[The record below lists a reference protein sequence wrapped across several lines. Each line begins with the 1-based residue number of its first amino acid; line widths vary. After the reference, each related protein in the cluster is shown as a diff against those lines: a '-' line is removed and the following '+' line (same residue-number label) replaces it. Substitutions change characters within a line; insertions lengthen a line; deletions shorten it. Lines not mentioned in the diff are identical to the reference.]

1 MKWLS
6 ILIFITP
13 LYFTNTNVFS
23 NNDIVSFATIG
34 NKEVPHKDSVAWI
47 EDFKLF
53 RTAVYSNDVAAVKK
67 YFKFPVLNAGNEIWY
82 LVLTEKEYEKRGI
95 TGNKGIVAFKEE
107 DLTKY
112 YKKIFTEPFVQSL
125 LKIKSEELYK
135 KNTFETPAQNKG
147 DYTKYKMYVNYDVE
161 TGILS
166 FNLAYNTVLKDK
178 KGNVEDAGE
187 SNVIYNFSVEKDGH
201 IFFKEIRLAG

>member
-6 ILIFITP
+6 ILIFVTP
-13 LYFTNTNVFS
+13 LYFTKTNVFS
-23 NNDIVSFATIG
+23 NNSVAYFGTSTI
-34 NKEVPHKDSVAWI
+34 NASQHKDSLTWI

-53 RTAVYSNDVAAVKK
+53 RTAVYSNDMATVKK
-67 YFKFPVLNAGNEIWY
+67 YFKFPLLNAANEIWY
-82 LVLTEKEYEKRGI
+82 LVLTEKEYKKRGI

-107 DLTKY
+107 DLVKY
-112 YKKIFTEPFVQSL
+112 YKKIFTEPFVKSL
-125 LKIKSEELYK
+125 LKVKSEELCK
-135 KNTFETPAQNKG
+135 KNTFETPEQYES
-147 DYTKYKMYVNYDVE
+147 DYTKYKMYASYDGE

-187 SNVIYNFSVEKDGH
+187 SNVIYNFTVEKDGH